1 MYKLHPAKTAD
12 LCAIKMKTSTRNHL
26 DTYTLSV
33 RVAPHVLWDPT
44 CLTHDLGVT
53 SQNR

>member
-1 MYKLHPAKTAD
+1 MYSILLKMPCTNYILLKQ

-44 CLTHDLGVT
+44 C
-53 SQNR
+53 